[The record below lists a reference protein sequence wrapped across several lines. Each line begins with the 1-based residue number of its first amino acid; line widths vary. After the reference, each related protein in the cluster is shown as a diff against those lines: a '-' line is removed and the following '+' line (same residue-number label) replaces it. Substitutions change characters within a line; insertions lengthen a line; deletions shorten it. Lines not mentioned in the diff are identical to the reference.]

1 MDAYERSQLAD
12 ALKVENFKKD
22 DKIITEGEP
31 GDKFY
36 ILEEPPML
44 FFGVENGS
52 DRLLSP
58 DEFLWKMVVS
68 DVDLT
73 VCCS

>member
-1 MDAYERSQLAD
+1 MKFPYDPVAANIFSPQVPLLSSMDAYERSQLAD

-36 ILEEPPML
+36 ILEEPP
-44 FFGVENGS
+44 
-52 DRLLSP
+52 
-58 DEFLWKMVVS
+58 
-68 DVDLT
+68 DVDLWGG
-73 VCCS
+73 

>member
-36 ILEEPPML
+36 ILEEPPMR
-44 FFGVENGS
+44 F
-52 DRLLSP
+52 LLG
-58 DEFLWKMVVS
+58 WRMGRIG
-68 DVDLT
+68 
-73 VCCS
+73 C